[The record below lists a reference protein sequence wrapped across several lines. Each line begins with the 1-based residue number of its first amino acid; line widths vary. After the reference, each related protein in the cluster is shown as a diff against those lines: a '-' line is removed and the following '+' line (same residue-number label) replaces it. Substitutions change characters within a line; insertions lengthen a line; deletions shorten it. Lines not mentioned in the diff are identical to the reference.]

1 MILEIRDIHKR
12 FGGIVALKD
21 LSFLIQEGEI
31 LGLIGPNG
39 SGKTT
44 VFNIITGVYQPDKGQ
59 IFFRGE
65 NITGRPI
72 YWIARKGI
80 ARTFQAT
87 RLFFNLT
94 VWENMRTVS
103 EAFDQRE
110 KEESI
115 DEILSLIRL
124 ENKTNRL
131 ASELTSAEQRR
142 LMIAMGLCL
151 SPRLLLLDEPTVGMN
166 TEEVLETLGMI
177 RSIRQK
183 GCAILLI
190 EHNMRAVSNICDR
203 CIVLNFG
210 QRIAEGSTH
219 EIRKDRRVIEAYL
232 GEEQV
237 RA

>member
-1 MILEIRDIHKR
+1 MILEFRNVQKR
-12 FGGIVALKD
+12 FGGVVALKD
-21 LSFLIQEGEI
+21 LAFSLRENEI

-44 VFNIITGVYQPDKGQ
+44 VFNIITGVYHPDKGRILFLGQ
-59 IFFRGE
+59 

-72 YWIARKGI
+72 YWIARRGI

-94 VWENMRTVS
+94 VGENMRTVH
-103 EAFDQRE
+103 EAFDQ
-110 KEESI
+110 KATKCSI
-115 DEILSLIRL
+115 DEILSLIHL
-124 ENKTNRL
+124 NKKKDRL

-142 LMIAMGLCL
+142 LMIAMGLAL
-151 SPRLLLLDEPTVGMN
+151 SPRLLLLDEPMVGMN
-166 TEEVLETLGMI
+166 TDEVSETVGMI
-177 RSIRQK
+177 RSIRQT

-190 EHNMRAVSNICDR
+190 EHNMRAVANICDR
-203 CIVLNFG
+203 CVVLNFG
-210 QRIAEGSTH
+210 ERIADGTIQ

-232 GEEQV
+232 GEEHS

>member
-1 MILEIRDIHKR
+1 MILEIRDVYKR
-12 FGGIVALKD
+12 FGGVVALKD
-21 LSFLIQEGEI
+21 LSFTIQEGEI

-44 VFNIITGVYQPDKGQ
+44 VFNVITGVYQPDKGQ
-59 IFFRGE
+59 VLFQGE

-72 YWIARKGI
+72 YWIARRGI

-94 VWENMRTVS
+94 VRENMRTVS
-103 EAFDQRE
+103 EAFDQGE
-110 KEESI
+110 KEEPI
-115 DEILSLIRL
+115 HEILSLIRL

-151 SPRLLLLDEPTVGMN
+151 SPRLLLLDEPMVGMN

-177 RSIRQK
+177 RAIRRK

-190 EHNMRAVSNICDR
+190 EHNMRAVANICDR

-210 QRIAEGSTH
+210 QRIAEGPTH